1 MNPFSERSTADL
13 KRVYELYPWFSALR
27 RELILRS
34 ELKDELSG
42 VVEASRHYGQSV
54 SLDADLLLK
63 LSSDEIIDRFLDQKD
78 LRIVAESGEPDG
90 EVVTEADLDDEDDLV
105 SEDLAQVYIN
115 QGLYSEAIA
124 IYRRL
129 SLQNPEKSVYF
140 AEIIEEL
147 ETKN

>member
-34 ELKDELSG
+34 ELKDELSV